1 MYPKVNQKIII
12 DFKSKDQTY
21 KSVVAEVSDKEIL
34 IGVPVDNSVIDLVLA
49 QEKLEITFVEN
60 DVKYKFE
67 TEIIG
72 RKQDNMPL
80 FRISKP
86 EEDEIVKIQLRENF
100 RVPANLPLKVEK
112 TTLTTVNLS
121 AGGVLMSCMVE
132 LDLHE
137 GEEISGTILLPG
149 LQNKESESIDFVGEI
164 KRINWIENQDRKNVA
179 IEFKQM
185 DKRDQ
190 SKIIQ
195 YCFEKQRQNRLKAR
209 N

>member
-21 KSVVAEVSDKEIL
+21 KSVVAEVSDNEIL

-100 RVPANLPLKVEK
+100 RVPANLPLKVDK
-112 TTLTTVNLS
+112 TTLMTVNLS

-164 KRINWIENQDRKNVA
+164 KRIYWVENQDRKNVA